1 MTLLH
6 MENKQVYAAPRLKTI
21 EVRPQ
26 QVLCL
31 SAPDFGDGGDIPYND

>member
-1 MTLLH
+1 MY
-6 MENKQVYAAPRLKTI
+6 MENKKDYAAPMIILF